1 MLNFTLKC
9 KYKEE
14 NTIDWNR
21 KIVELEQRLA
31 TVEYELQ
38 QIKHSAQHQQRN
50 AAPPAQQQGSTQ
62 QQFNPQLQSGQQ
74 QFDQQLQPEQQRLQ
88 QPPFDQQLQPGQQ
101 LSQQRHTYAP
111 PYAAAPNQQPFNQN
125 QSMPMNPAA
134 QRHTADNSKPIHNQS
149 AFGTGVHAQ
158 QAGSWGGITNNAA
171 ATIPNFAVP
180 PKQDSNMESILV
192 KYVLPIVFVIV
203 LLIGILMLFIA
214 GIAYG
219 LITEPVRC
227 LLGVLLAAVMY
238 IVGIA
243 QQRFKRPIWGK
254 SLLGGAHGVFI
265 ITISIAHLSYE
276 LIGVVFAAVLYG
288 IAFGLITFSA
298 IRWRSQLLVTI
309 AVISG
314 YLCMFLIDFANVHA
328 IPFIVIQLVFSISM
342 MLLSTK
348 LSFRIAYCFAYMLL
362 HVSLLITYG
371 VHEYFSYKFLLA
383 ALIIQHLVV
392 FISFMRR
399 KLIGTEHTV
408 VQIIGILAIISWA
421 AYLYNTPGGI
431 SWVYAAVTLL
441 IAFSYAIALLFFERM
456 SSQDIEDPQ
465 LLASINIRTQISTM
479 ITAIALLCFF
489 TELIGASFLG
499 LILLLIGTGLILYGL
514 RDEHLILRW
523 FGTCMAIVGATT
535 IVFNV
540 PDKLLSYEVLSWI
553 IMLISIPILYRECK
567 ITFTDSKAQPN
578 LLATILWIEAALI
591 FIFMTIIANLM
602 GDNINSASARP
613 YLVSGSWLI
622 YAIAAIII
630 GSARKLKKARLT
642 GIILLLAIVIKVIF
656 IDITFLNILSKSIMF
671 TILGGVGIV
680 VSFFLYN
687 RTDDKKSE

>member
-1 MLNFTLKC
+1 MPT
-9 KYKEE
+9 
-14 NTIDWNR
+14 T
-21 KIVELEQRLA
+21 A
-31 TVEYELQ
+31 Q
-38 QIKHSAQHQQRN
+38 QF
-50 AAPPAQQQGSTQ
+50 PPAG
-62 QQFNPQLQSGQQ
+62 N
-74 QFDQQLQPEQQRLQ
+74 
-88 QPPFDQQLQPGQQ
+88 
-101 LSQQRHTYAP
+101 
-111 PYAAAPNQQPFNQN
+111 
-125 QSMPMNPAA
+125 MV
-134 QRHTADNSKPIHNQS
+134 HNQP
-149 AFGTGVHAQ
+149 ALGAGVHAQ
-158 QAGSWGGITNNAA
+158 QAGSWSGGITPNNTAA
-171 ATIPNFAVP
+171 AMPNFAVP
-180 PKQDSNMESILV
+180 SKQDSSMESILV

-227 LLGVLLAAVMY
+227 LLGVILAAVMY
-238 IVGIA
+238 TVGLI

-265 ITISIAHLSYE
+265 ITISIAHLAYE
-276 LIGVVFAAVLYG
+276 LIGLALAAVLYA

-314 YLCMFLIDFANVHA
+314 YLCMFLIDFAHVHA

-348 LSFRIAYCFAYMLL
+348 LGFRIAYCFAYMLL

-371 VHEYFSYKFLLA
+371 VHEYFSYKYLLA

-399 KLIGTEHTV
+399 RLIGSEHTI
-408 VQIIGILAIISWA
+408 VQIIGTVAIISWA
-421 AYLYNTPGGI
+421 AYLYNAPGGI
-431 SWVYAAVTLL
+431 SWIYSAVTLI

-456 SSQDIEDPQ
+456 SAQHIEDPK
-465 LLASINIRTQISTM
+465 LLSSINIRTQIST
-479 ITAIALLCFF
+479 IIAAFTLLCFF
-489 TELIGASFLG
+489 TELLGASFLG
-499 LILLLIGTGLILYGL
+499 LILLLIGTVLILYGL
-514 RDEHLILRW
+514 RDEHPVLRW
-523 FGTCMAIVGATT
+523 FGTSMAAIGAIT

-540 PDKLLSYEVLSWI
+540 PGKLLSYEVLSWI
-553 IMLISIPILYRECK
+553 IMLISIPIVYRECK
-567 ITFTDSKAQPN
+567 HTLTDSKAQPN
-578 LLATILWIEAALI
+578 LLAAILWIEAALI
-591 FIFMTIIANLM
+591 FIFMTIIANLF
-602 GDNINSASARP
+602 GNNINSASARP

-630 GSARKLKKARLT
+630 GSARKLKKARIT
-642 GIILLLAIVIKVIF
+642 GIILLLAIVVKVIF

-671 TILGGVGIV
+671 TILGGVGIL

-687 RTDDKKSE
+687 RTDEKKSG